1 MVKRDMTRQ
10 FLEEA
15 YCGESKAHMKY
26 LIFADEA
33 EKKGLDNLANMWRA
47 IAHAEYVHAKNH
59 FRALGY
65 IGSTEENLESSRE
78 GEDFEIQEMYPVYNN
93 SSDFQEEP
101 EAVRS
106 THYAL
111 EAEKIHEAMYAE
123 AKQKCTEGKDIEEKT
138 YFICE
143 VCGYTAWDEAP
154 EKCPVCGA
162 KKEMFTSF
170 SNK

>member
-1 MVKRDMTRQ
+1 
-10 FLEEA
+10 
-15 YCGESKAHMKY
+15 
-26 LIFADEA
+26 
-33 EKKGLDNLANMWRA
+33 
-47 IAHAEYVHAKNH
+47 
-59 FRALGY
+59 
-65 IGSTEENLESSRE
+65 
-78 GEDFEIQEMYPVYNN
+78 MYPVYNN
-93 SSDFQEEP
+93 SSEFQEEP

-111 EAEKIHEAMYAE
+111 EAEKIHESMYAE
-123 AKQKCTEGKDIEEKT
+123 AKQKATEGKDIEEKT

-170 SNK
+170 SKK